1 MLSNWTDA
9 QSVQFPNVATIPIPR
24 EHQPARD
31 KRDVTISCD
40 NVPLKAEDAN
50 SYLELWSAFA
60 MGLTMP
66 DALTRLFQ
74 ARGRDLD
81 PEMVRR
87 AGMGYIIARRI
98 AVATEGVLSKYA
110 LRALLVVL
118 AAYQRFR
125 PLLSGLWT
133 AMLNGT
139 PQRPFDNWHEARSFA
154 QHPSSQS
161 ANFGITFTAPATATE
176 PWSVRTS
183 WREDEFMR
191 LLVAIRPSATSLM
204 HLLYY
209 ADAFVR
215 SRPANAPLAGTALAG
230 YTRDVMFSAPFISAT
245 RQSNAF
251 ITAPAAPASSAPGPS
266 SMSGPTPMDVDNDA
280 NTTPTARRTTH
291 ARSSASP
298 PPPSPSSK

>member
-1 MLSNWTDA
+1 
-9 QSVQFPNVATIPIPR
+9 
-24 EHQPARD
+24 
-31 KRDVTISCD
+31 
-40 NVPLKAEDAN
+40 
-50 SYLELWSAFA
+50 

-81 PEMVRR
+81 VTNMRR
-87 AGMGYIIARRI
+87 AGMGYILARRI
-98 AVATEGVLSKYA
+98 AVANEGHLTKYA
-110 LRALLVVL
+110 LRAFLIVL
-118 AAYQRFR
+118 ATYQRFR
-125 PLLSGLWT
+125 PLVTGMWA
-133 AMLNGT
+133 AMLSGT
-139 PQRPFDNWHEARSFA
+139 PQRPLDNWAEVRRFA
-154 QHPSSQS
+154 QHDSSRS
-161 ANFGITFTAPATATE
+161 SNFGITFTPPASASE
-176 PWSVRTS
+176 PWSIRTQ

-191 LLVAIRPSATSLM
+191 LLVAIRPSEMSLV

-215 SRPANAPLAGTALAG
+215 SRPANAPSVGITLPG
-230 YTRDVMFSAPFISAT
+230 YTRDDMFSAPFISAS
-245 RQSNAF
+245 RQSDAF

-266 SMSGPTPMDVDNDA
+266 SMSSPTPMDVDNDA